1 MTVGGPTL
9 AIAGGIAGGVAVDN
23 LTTRVESSIANEYR
37 PNGVYYIT
45 DRIKKGEA
53 SASEIFD
60 AANSIALDGVAGY
73 VAGKSVQAKAAAKV
87 KFQEQQSQQVA
98 AAFKRCESKPLKNNQ
113 RAACLGEV
121 RSKSLAP
128 VQSVPVQSH
137 CSSCTDG
144 LMLLNARPPI
154 GKPDTEDENMK
165 VLKLLNDVKT
175 LQKKWK
181 GKL

>member
-73 VAGKSVQAKAAAKV
+73 VAGKSV
-87 KFQEQQSQQVA
+87 
-98 AAFKRCESKPLKNNQ
+98 
-113 RAACLGEV
+113 
-121 RSKSLAP
+121 
-128 VQSVPVQSH
+128 
-137 CSSCTDG
+137 
-144 LMLLNARPPI
+144 
-154 GKPDTEDENMK
+154 
-165 VLKLLNDVKT
+165 
-175 LQKKWK
+175 
-181 GKL
+181 